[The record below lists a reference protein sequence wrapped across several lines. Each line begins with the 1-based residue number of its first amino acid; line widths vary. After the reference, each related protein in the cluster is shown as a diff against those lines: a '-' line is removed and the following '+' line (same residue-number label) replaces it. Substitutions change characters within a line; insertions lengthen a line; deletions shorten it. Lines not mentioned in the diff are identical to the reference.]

1 MKLHILGNKEIV
13 KEIMENFPQ
22 IEWITTEHLEEA
34 IADATSDIIINL
46 HDDAIAAD
54 YRNTNKTVLV
64 NAVSEKLSDYHH
76 GENIVRINGWNGF
89 LTRKIWELSGSNNE
103 ALDALASTCG
113 LTFKW
118 LPDEPGFTS
127 PRVISMIINE
137 AFFALE
143 QSVSTQPDIDI
154 ALKLGTNYP
163 MGPFEWAE
171 KFGLQR
177 VNELL
182 EKLTLQSDI
191 YKPSALLFEKS
202 KEI

>member
-22 IEWITTEHLEEA
+22 VEWIITEHLEEA
-34 IADATSDIIINL
+34 IADTTSDIIINL
-46 HDDAIAAD
+46 NDDAIATD
-54 YRNTNKTVLV
+54 YHATNKIVLV

-89 LTRKIWELSGSNNE
+89 LTRKIWELSGRNNE

-171 KFGLQR
+171 KIGLHR
-177 VNELL
+177 VKELL

>member
-22 IEWITTEHLEEA
+22 VEWIITEHLEEA
-34 IADATSDIIINL
+34 IADTTSNIIINL
-46 HDDAIAAD
+46 NDDAIATD
-54 YRNTNKTVLV
+54 YHATNKIVLV

-89 LTRKIWELSGSNNE
+89 LTRKIWELSGRNNE

-171 KFGLQR
+171 KIGLHR
-177 VNELL
+177 VKELL

>member
-1 MKLHILGNKEIV
+1 
-13 KEIMENFPQ
+13 
-22 IEWITTEHLEEA
+22 
-34 IADATSDIIINL
+34 
-46 HDDAIAAD
+46 
-54 YRNTNKTVLV
+54 
-64 NAVSEKLSDYHH
+64 
-76 GENIVRINGWNGF
+76 
-89 LTRKIWELSGSNNE
+89 
-103 ALDALASTCG
+103 
-113 LTFKW
+113 
-118 LPDEPGFTS
+118 
-127 PRVISMIINE
+127 MIINE

-171 KFGLQR
+171 KIGLQR

>member
-1 MKLHILGNKEIV
+1 
-13 KEIMENFPQ
+13 MENFPQ
-22 IEWITTEHLEEA
+22 VEWIRTEHLEEA
-34 IADATSDIIINL
+34 IADTTSDIIINL
-46 HDDAIAAD
+46 NDHAIEAD
-54 YRNTNKTVLV
+54 YRDTNKIVLV
-64 NAVSEKLSDYHH
+64 NAVSETLSDYHH

-89 LTRKIWELSGSNNE
+89 LTRKIWELSGRNNE

-113 LTFKW
+113 VTFKW
-118 LPDEPGFTS
+118 LPDEPGFVS

-171 KFGLQR
+171 KIGLHR
-177 VNELL
+177 VKELL

-191 YKPSALLFEKS
+191 YKPSALLLEKS

>member
-22 IEWITTEHLEEA
+22 VEWITTDRLEEA
-34 IADATSDIIINL
+34 IADTTSEIIINL
-46 HDDAIAAD
+46 NDHAIAAD
-54 YRNTNKTVLV
+54 YRDTNKIVLV
-64 NAVSEKLSDYHH
+64 NAVSETLSDYHH

-89 LTRKIWELSGSNNE
+89 LTRKIWEMSGKSNE
-103 ALDALASTCG
+103 VLDTFASTCG
-113 LTFKW
+113 LTYKW
-118 LPDEPGFTS
+118 LPDVPGFVS

-143 QSVSTQPDIDI
+143 QSVSTEPDIDI

-171 KFGLQR
+171 KIGLHR
-177 VNELL
+177 VKELL

-191 YKPSALLFEKS
+191 YKPSPLLFEQS